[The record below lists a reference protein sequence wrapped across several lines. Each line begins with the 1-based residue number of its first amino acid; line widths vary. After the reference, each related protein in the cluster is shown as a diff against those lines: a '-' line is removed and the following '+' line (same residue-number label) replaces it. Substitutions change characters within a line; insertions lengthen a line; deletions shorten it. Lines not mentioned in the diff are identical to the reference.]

1 MTHPKRGISGTG
13 EVRRRDRGW
22 GEAIVPTRPPP
33 LVTLNFH
40 YLSSSN
46 AEWTSPRQWKSGF
59 VARGHWQSDVVSVL
73 GSRAG
78 REELQRGELCHWED
92 IRLYGPRNLG
102 VEASFVSTRG
112 AWTQT
117 VFSVCSYSFT
127 GLEVS

>member
-1 MTHPKRGISGTG
+1 M
-13 EVRRRDRGW
+13 
-22 GEAIVPTRPPP
+22 
-33 LVTLNFH
+33 
-40 YLSSSN
+40 
-46 AEWTSPRQWKSGF
+46 QSGF
-59 VARGHWQSDVVSVL
+59 PPDSGKVASLHVDTGSDDVSVL

-78 REELQRGELCHWED
+78 REELQRGELCHGED

-127 GLEVS
+127 GL